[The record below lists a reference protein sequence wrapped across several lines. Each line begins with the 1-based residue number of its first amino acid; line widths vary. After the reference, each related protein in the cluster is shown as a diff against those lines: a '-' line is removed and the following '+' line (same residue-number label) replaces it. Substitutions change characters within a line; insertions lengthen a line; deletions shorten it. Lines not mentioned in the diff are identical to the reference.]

1 MGEEI
6 PLSLSLS
13 LSIYIYIY
21 VYGDPLIPDKKVQ
34 TATARSPCSANVHL
48 HTTKTESQQ
57 AQYVKEKS
65 QELYSEINAQH
76 LLKN

>member
-6 PLSLSLS
+6 H
-13 LSIYIYIY
+13 IYI
-21 VYGDPLIPDKKVQ
+21 YGDPLILDKNVQ

-48 HTTKTESQQ
+48 HMTKTESQQ
-57 AQYVKEKS
+57 AKYVKEKS
-65 QELYSEINAQH
+65 QELYSEINAQR